1 MDDGVDEATRS
12 FLLSLPDLGS
22 RKLHQLTIELP
33 TRLYVPKLLERS
45 GLAGYERST
54 IACWLTTLCMHRH
67 GAAMDVGANVGPY
80 GWLAAVFSN
89 RRVIAFEPV
98 PELANAIRA
107 IAIRNNLE
115 INVEQVAL
123 SDDDGQ
129 AILYLSD
136 ATDSSN
142 SLVSGFRPSSS
153 SIEVSTARLDSYVA
167 STGIVPHLLK
177 IDTETN
183 EPEVL
188 SGAQETIGALRPW
201 MIIEVLAGR
210 TEQRLMDV
218 LSPFDYLWFRI
229 DDDLPLIASD
239 EIIGDP
245 TYEHSNW
252 LLAPT
257 RPSTMFWM
265 EMARWSDVLRTC
277 TPIQN

>member
-1 MDDGVDEATRS
+1 MEDGVDESARS
-12 FLLSLPDLGS
+12 FLLSLPHLGS
-22 RKLHQLTIELP
+22 RKRHQLTIELP
-33 TRLYVPKLLERS
+33 TRLFVPKLLERS

-54 IACWLTTLCMHRH
+54 IACWLALLSMPRH
-67 GAAMDVGANVGPY
+67 GAAFDVGANVGPY

-98 PELANAIRA
+98 PELADAIRA
-107 IAIRNNLE
+107 VATRNDLE

-123 SDDDGQ
+123 SDNDGE
-129 AILYLSD
+129 AVLYLSD

-153 SIEVSTARLDSYVA
+153 SIDVPTIRLDSYVR
-167 STGIVPHLLK
+167 STGIVPHVLK

-188 SGAQETIGALRPW
+188 SGAQETIAALRPW
-201 MIIEVLAGR
+201 MIVEVLADR
-210 TEQRLMDV
+210 TEQRLMNV
-218 LSPFDYLWFRI
+218 LAPFDYLWFQI

-239 EIIGDP
+239 EIVGDP

-257 RPSTMFWM
+257 RPSTVFWM
-265 EMARWSDVLRTC
+265 EMARWRDVLGNC
-277 TPIQN
+277 TPIRN